1 MEESDKKK
9 SNLRPNDPYRNMR
22 TAEDDTRPEFLDL
35 DEKAKKGLKDA
46 KQNATKAALT
56 ALETMVGGV
65 PPEATLSGN
74 GGESEV
80 GKFAEM
86 TKGLYSKTNGGGG
99 KGAKKKSEAKKLVP
113 IFIFIILLM
122 AVPTMLLSSNIP
134 LFLIGHI
141 DFNLMDSL
149 GFTSTGAILEKQGSF
164 VVQEA
169 LQKGKVPDAFAN
181 DLASHGI
188 EVGQISSTGDFVRT
202 NVYLADLSSPEDQV
216 ASIGD
221 AQRNGSSGEL
231 AVRFKDK
238 IISASNFVAAIESD
252 PEMYGEYSDTLNI
265 ETKFFYSDQVNDVY
279 KDLGASRNSFGD
291 WQRTGDKKADQ
302 ESFDELLTQA
312 LDGDSDM
319 FVNGYKKK
327 EKSDDSEEEDG
338 AEEDDNEVEAKSG
351 VDTEFADGNIGAPI
365 MSLAAKKKT
374 NGSST
379 GSKETDSTD
388 KQGNNVD
395 NYTLLEGYKFLT
407 FYGPSAEE
415 NGGNAGLNA
424 DESINNNMLADG
436 QAAHDTRD
444 GGALN
449 IGDVVYIETTADS
462 NAEGSYANGKYYLI
476 ADEGGETHG
485 GDGWDIDIFAN
496 ETESRL
502 REVPYGEF
510 GSPKV
515 YKVASGV
522 SWDEYLEK
530 YHDATGGSV
539 QVGTPSGCSNG
550 GVVEGEEG
558 FTVNVKCDANT
569 VVRQVGEHT
578 TGAQAT
584 EKAAQ
589 LLNVAISAT
598 EPYKAVKVFSTIEEV
613 LQRARINGDGPIDEM
628 MKTLDQEA
636 ETTYMDTSTGEEVTV
651 KRSILADHNFSSA
664 ISRGNYDRKEAQNF
678 QRDRFLYATGVANDE
693 VIHNTTL
700 ATNGQ
705 KKSNAVLE
713 IKKGDSA
720 DTNTLS
726 KFANSLSIAVS
737 QKSSELFRGIVGAN
751 RGISGGSS
759 LLNTINS
766 RVVGGMPSDAATI
779 AEYHREADKVLAR
792 RAEAERATKSPFD
805 ITSRN
810 TFLGSIVHNMASLM
824 IANRKP
830 FSDNFSVPSVLGTVA
845 DFTSESANS
854 ILGAVMADGPRNS
867 FAELIGN
874 NCFTVNSIVSLEGD
888 LYCTEHNTISTKY
901 MDYTKEQYDG
911 ELDEKDKEMFALL
924 AMARKTTAGVKDG
937 EVCEVYKDKFDD
949 GFSGA
954 VNRLLDL
961 LSKMVGLYNS
971 CSNVGDEIA
980 LQSGYTLSGKNDNLG
995 KVELLASYARYDI
1008 TSSIINGTR
1017 SEMAT
1022 IINDYYDKHPLDN
1035 SPEGWLARVSG
1046 LTKDEARV
1054 AINYS
1059 NYLTMIANY
1068 NPTTRYAFGGSII
1081 EKPFKLEFID
1091 DSRVDDSVYLAWFGR
1106 VEFFDIRNR
1115 SFVV

>member
-1 MEESDKKK
+1 MEEPDKKE
-9 SNLRPNDPYRNMR
+9 SNLRPNDPYNNMP
-22 TAEDDTRPEFLDL
+22 TATDNTRPEFLDL
-35 DEKAKKGLKDA
+35 DEKAKKGLKDV
-46 KQNATKAALT
+46 KKKATKAALT
-56 ALETMVGGV
+56 VAEIMAGA
-65 PPEATLSGN
+65 PPEAILSGN

-80 GKFAEM
+80 GKLAEI
-86 TKGLYSKTNGGGG
+86 TKSFYSGAQGGG
-99 KGAKKKSEAKKLVP
+99 KDKSKSQSKIKKFSVV
-113 IFIFIILLM
+113 FIFVMLLSAVPIILLN
-122 AVPTMLLSSNIP
+122 SNLPI
-134 LFLIGHI
+134 LILGHI

-149 GFTSTGAILEKQGSF
+149 GFTSTGAILERQGSF

-202 NVYLADLSSPEDQV
+202 NVYLADLGSPEDRV

-221 AQRNGSSGEL
+221 AQKNGSGGEL

-265 ETKFFYSDQVNDVY
+265 ETKFFYGDQVNDVY
-279 KDLGASRNSFGD
+279 RDLGASRNSFGE
-291 WQRTGDKKADQ
+291 WQRTGDEKADQ
-302 ESFDELLTQA
+302 ESFDELLAQA
-312 LDGDSDM
+312 LDSDSDM

-327 EKSDDSEEEDG
+327 EKSDDSEEEG
-338 AEEDDNEVEAKSG
+338 EGEEDDNEAEAKSE
-351 VDTEFADGNIGAPI
+351 VDTEFADGNIGVPI

-395 NYTLLEGYKFLT
+395 SYTLLEGYKFLT
-407 FYGPSAEE
+407 FYGPGAEE

-444 GGALN
+444 GGALKF
-449 IGDVVYIETTADS
+449 GDVIYVETTADS
-462 NAEGSYANGKYYLI
+462 NAEGSYANGKYFLI
-476 ADEGGETHG
+476 SDEGGETHG

-496 ETESRL
+496 ETRSRL
-502 REVPYGEF
+502 REAPYGEYV
-510 GSPKV
+510 SPKV

-530 YHDATGGSV
+530 YHDATGGLV

-569 VVRQVGEHT
+569 VVRQVSEHT
-578 TGAQAT
+578 TGTQAT

-598 EPYKAVKVFSTIEEV
+598 EPYKAVKVFSAIEEV
-613 LQRARINGDGPIDEM
+613 IQRARIDSDGPIEEM
-628 MKTLDQEA
+628 IKTLDREV
-636 ETTYMDTSTGEEVTV
+636 ETTYVDTSTGEEVTV

-678 QRDRFLYATGVANDE
+678 QRDRFLYATGVANDA

-713 IKKGDSA
+713 IKRGDSA

-726 KFANSLSIAVS
+726 KFTNSLSIAVS

-751 RGISGGSS
+751 RSISGGSF

-766 RVVGGMPSDAATI
+766 RVVGGMPSDAETI

-830 FSDNFSVPSVLGTVA
+830 FSDSFSVPSVLGTVA
-845 DFTSESANS
+845 DFTSESTNS

-867 FAELIGN
+867 FAELFGN

-901 MDYTKEQYDG
+901 MDYTKEQYDS

-924 AMARKTTAGVKDG
+924 AMARKTTAGIKDG
-937 EVCEVYKDKFDD
+937 EVCEVYKEKFDD

-980 LQSGYTLSGKNDNLG
+980 LQSGYTLSSKNDDNLG

-1008 TSSIINGTR
+1008 VSSIINGTR

-1035 SPEGWLARVSG
+1035 SPEGWLARISG

-1068 NPTTRYAFGGSII
+1068 NPTMRYAFGGSII
-1081 EKPFKLEFID
+1081 EKPFKLELID
-1091 DSRVDDSVYLAWFGR
+1091 GSEVDSSIYLAWFGR
-1106 VEFFDIRNR
+1106 VEFFDVRNR